1 MAKLQDSSITG
12 SLIVS
17 QSTNTTETYPY
28 IISPT
33 SSLTAAATIS
43 VNFSGSSV
51 FTLTPDQ
58 NTLIDL
64 KAGQPGLNKTI
75 IVKGSGGSRTIN
87 FAADTALSGSGA
99 GFSSF
104 ILLAGEYDDTA
115 LVKNFMQFQSVGA
128 TGSTGLQEIFYSISQ
143 PA

>member
-1 MAKLQDSSITG
+1 MAQLQDSSITG

-33 SSLTAAATIS
+33 SSLTAAATVS

-51 FTLTPDQ
+51 FTLTPSE
-58 NTLIDL
+58 NFVLDL
-64 KAGQPGLNKTI
+64 EGAQPGLNKT
-75 IVKGSGGSRTIN
+75 VVVTGDGSSTLTL
-87 FAADTALSGSGA
+87 AADGALSGSGA

-104 ILLAGEYDDTA
+104 LLLAGEYDNTSNT
-115 LVKNFMQFQSVGA
+115 KNFIQFQSVGA